1 VSFTLLRVGLTWGI
15 GSKAHSSGRFT
26 KNWGL
31 LPLKDISALLLDL
44 QNKLKIQ
51 PYGVG
56 DVLVALLGR
65 SKAEELAISENVVIR
80 IDSTSKRPM
89 EHDGP
94 NDEPS
99 SKKHRVE
106 YPDSDM

>member
-1 VSFTLLRVGLTWGI
+1 MSFTLLCVGLTWGI
-15 GSKAHSSGRFT
+15 GSKAHSSGRFN

-31 LPLKDISALLLDL
+31 LPLKEISALLLDL

-56 DVLVALLGR
+56 DVLVTLLGR
-65 SKAEELAISENVVIR
+65 SKAEEVAKSENVVIR

-94 NDEPS
+94 SDEPYT
-99 SKKHRVE
+99 KKKRVE
-106 YPDSDM
+106 YSDSD